1 LEPFYINHRDVFFDG
16 HYIPK
21 NGESTSYDQTNYKR
35 QKYGINLKYG
45 FLFNSRKR
53 IGINLY
59 TGFGFRIRNNTFSEI
74 INPTIVDLGPEGGD
88 FFGLDAYKNIE
99 GTKLAANFV
108 LGIKLMFR
116 LND

>member
-1 LEPFYINHRDVFFDG
+1 MVFYLIQE
-16 HYIPK
+16 K
-21 NGESTSYDQTNYKR
+21 ELT
-35 QKYGINLKYG
+35 
-45 FLFNSRKR
+45 
-53 IGINLY
+53 Y
-59 TGFGFRIRNNTFSEI
+59 TQDLAFGIRNNTFSEI
-74 INPTIVDLGPEGGD
+74 INPTIVDLGPEGGV